1 MSDPSS
7 SAQVVEAL
15 TEVPDRLVA
24 LLGGLDEASLRARP
38 TPDGWSALEVLAH
51 LRASEA
57 IVAPRLYQ
65 IVVRDEPALVAFD
78 ERRWAEVAG
87 YADLPAS
94 LLLQGYAARR
104 AELVAM
110 LRRLAPG
117 DWERAGLH
125 EIAGRVTLLDIA
137 RSMAE
142 HEAEHIAQLQA
153 MLSR

>member
-1 MSDPSS
+1 M
-7 SAQVVEAL
+7 
-15 TEVPDRLVA
+15 
-24 LLGGLDEASLRARP
+24 
-38 TPDGWSALEVLAH
+38 
-51 LRASEA
+51 
-57 IVAPRLYQ
+57 
-65 IVVRDEPALVAFD
+65 RDEPALVAFD

-87 YADLPAS
+87 YTELPPA

-117 DWERAGLH
+117 DWERAGRH
-125 EIAGRVTLLDIA
+125 EVAGRVTLLDIA

-142 HEAEHIAQLQA
+142 HEAEHISQLQA

>member
-1 MSDPSS
+1 LD
-7 SAQVVEAL
+7 SATVVEAL
-15 TEVPDRLVA
+15 TVAPAHLAA
-24 LLGGLDEASLRARP
+24 LLDGLDEAALWARP
-38 TPDGWSALEVLAH
+38 TPDGWSAVEVLAH

-65 IVVRDEPALVAFD
+65 IVVRDEPVMAAFD
-78 ERRWAEVAG
+78 ERRWAEGAG
-87 YADLPAS
+87 YADLPPS

-117 DWERAGLH
+117 DWARTGLH
-125 EIAGRVTLLDIA
+125 EVAGRITLLDIA

-142 HEAEHIAQLQA
+142 HEAEHIAQLRA
-153 MLSR
+153 MLGR

>member
-1 MSDPSS
+1 VVDLSD
-7 SAQVVEAL
+7 SARVVDAL
-15 TEVPDRLVA
+15 ATLPERLTD
-24 LLGGLDEASLRARP
+24 LLGRLDEAALRARSSL
-38 TPDGWSALEVLAH
+38 DAWSALEVVAH

-65 IVVRDEPALVAFD
+65 ILVRDEPALAAFD

-87 YADLPAS
+87 YADLPPS
-94 LLLQGYAARR
+94 LLLQGFATRR

-110 LRRLAPG
+110 LRRLAPT
-117 DWERAGLH
+117 DWERAGMH
-125 EIAGRVTLLDIA
+125 EVAGRVTLLDIA

-153 MLSR
+153 MLGR